1 MHPITANGDEPA
13 RTPIHRDRN
22 LLSVLVGIVG
32 LMTLWG
38 IALSYATKAGDV
50 GRYINGYAILLIM
63 FSPLA
68 VLTPIYGW
76 AGVIDAFAWIARKPG
91 GGRGARDAVTFFQLA
106 AAFAMAFGFINAM
119 VGMVIALVRAGGMPK
134 ELGAQLAM
142 ALLSQLYGVLVAVIS
157 IAMAAYIARR
167 QRYALVRAMVGR
179 RAASVAGLTVIAGSM
194 TTLVVFGIL
203 MLSAMPAW

>member
-1 MHPITANGDEPA
+1 MHPITAGNEVT

-22 LLSVLVGIVG
+22 ILSMLAGIVG
-32 LMTLWG
+32 LLTLWG
-38 IALSYATKAGDV
+38 IALASASKTGDV
-50 GRYINGYAILLIM
+50 GRYINGYSILLVVL
-63 FSPLA
+63 SPLA
-68 VLTPIYGW
+68 ILTPIYGW
-76 AGVIDAFAWIARKPG
+76 AGVLDAFAWIARKPG

-106 AAFAMAFGFINAM
+106 AAFAMAFGFINAI
-119 VGMVIALVRAGGMPK
+119 VGMVIALVRTGGVPK

-142 ALLSQLYGVLVAVIS
+142 AMLSQLYGVLVAVIA
-157 IAMAAYIARR
+157 IATAAYIARR
-167 QRYALVRAMVGR
+167 HRYVLVRAMVGR